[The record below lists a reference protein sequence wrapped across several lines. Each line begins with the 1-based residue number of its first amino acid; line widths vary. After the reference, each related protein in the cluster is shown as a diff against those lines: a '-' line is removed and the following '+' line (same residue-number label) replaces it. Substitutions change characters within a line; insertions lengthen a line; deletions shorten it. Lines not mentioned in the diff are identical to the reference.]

1 MTKISA
7 LLAAAS
13 HCFISGGSV
22 GQDDHSVI
30 GRRVAIYGDAI
41 ESVFH
46 GVIHGLIEAV
56 LPHVGI
62 RRNVAKHGCH
72 VRIDHTS
79 SFGTATNANPFSV
92 DLK

>member
-1 MTKISA
+1 MFAVSHNRFGESVHHELKGMTKISA

-56 LPHVGI
+56 LPQRWHP
-62 RRNVAKHGCH
+62 
-72 VRIDHTS
+72 S
-79 SFGTATNANPFSV
+79 
-92 DLK
+92 